1 MFCNTGGKAR
11 VFNASDIKAMLTTKK
26 SAVTAAMAIMVQS
39 RDLAEQ
45 MGISDDP
52 AWARISG
59 ILDSNLMMHVWAK
72 SSPSREAASILKHIA
87 EACYNDLVNAYKERA
102 SNIPSPWATVEL
114 ASEMA
119 GTLAGKSRG
128 LRELNS
134 RGVMSPEMLQ
144 SMGFAEGQ
152 TVKTKPIYGLS
163 KQYEIASFGDGKATL
178 VRGTVETDKADG
190 HEKKKKIE
198 VPFHVLGEDYEIDLA
213 TPKDTAFFIIDT
225 IIHNHFIV

>member
-1 MFCNTGGKAR
+1 MFNT
-11 VFNASDIKAMLTTKK
+11 SDIKAMLTTKI

-72 SSPSREAASILKHIA
+72 SSPSRKTAKSLKHIA
-87 EACYNDLVNAYKERA
+87 AACYNDLVNAYKERA

-119 GTLAGKSRG
+119 STLAGKSRG

-134 RGVMSPEMLQ
+134 RGVMTLEMLQ

-152 TVKTKPIYGLS
+152 TVKTKPIYGPS
-163 KQYEIASFGDGKATL
+163 KKYEIASFGDGKATL
-178 VRGTVETDKADG
+178 VRGTVDSKADD
-190 HEKKKKIE
+190 EKKHIE
-198 VPFHVLGEDYEIDLA
+198 VPFNVLGEDYEIDKV
-213 TPKDTAFFIIDT
+213 TPQDTAFFIIET
-225 IIHNHFIV
+225 IIHSHFTF